1 VKGISDM
8 NKNFRPPESGVSKA
22 LSDLG
27 LRAGIAKR
35 VVGGLARAVADPD
48 RLRELWH
55 RLQEY
60 ESYDQLQSA
69 TAAPRKTFAARAA
82 ASIPFPLLVT
92 ANCGLFLLEGDEWH
106 CLLPFNCFGIARHED
121 RLFVGASAG
130 IYSFVLSA
138 EIVGNERIDGLR
150 NVKVLA
156 RYEARYHTDRIH
168 QIAYDPKAGLIHCAN
183 CRRNSLL
190 AVGPNGKGIVD
201 EKFPFVDPRGGS
213 PYFTNQNNLNAVMVN
228 GDAVLFTCLFSGDG
242 SALGFI
248 ANDIVHVY
256 QYPAS
261 GAHDVVIHDD
271 AIMFTDSFRGSMGV
285 TNALS
290 GAIRFRGKEYLS
302 QAIDPGSR
310 KLVLR
315 GLAIHGDT
323 LIVGIS
329 ANSPTREGRMKAEG
343 GGIIVFRGEKLI
355 SDIEGPFSQVRD
367 ILPAD
372 GARTDI
378 PGPARSVAELD
389 AMFRR
394 DVGPLLFEG
403 PLIRNIRI
411 PPLR

>member
-1 VKGISDM
+1 M
-8 NKNFRPPESGVSKA
+8 QKNVRPSESGLSKVW
-22 LSDLG
+22 SDLG

-35 VVGGLARAVADPD
+35 VAGGLARAVADPD

-60 ESYDQLQSA
+60 ETYDQLQSA
-69 TAAPRKTFAARAA
+69 AAAPRKTFAARAN
-82 ASIPFPLLVT
+82 ASVPFPLLVT
-92 ANCGLFLLEGDEWH
+92 ANSGLYTLEGDEWH
-106 CLLPFNCFGIARHED
+106 CLLPSNCFGIARHEN
-121 RLFVGASAG
+121 RLFIGASAG

-138 EIVGNERIDGLR
+138 DIVGSGGIDGLR
-150 NVKVLA
+150 NIKVLA

-168 QIAYDPKAGLIHCAN
+168 QIAYDPRGNLIHCAN

-190 AVGPNGKGIVD
+190 AVDPNGKGIVD

-213 PYFTNQNNLNAVMVN
+213 PYFTNQNNVNAVMAN
-228 GDAVLFTCLFSGDG
+228 GDSILFTCLFSGDG

-256 QYPAS
+256 QYPFS

-285 TNALS
+285 ADALS
-290 GAIRFRGKEYLS
+290 GAIRFRGKEYLT
-302 QAIDPGSR
+302 QDVDPGSR

-315 GLAIHGDT
+315 GLAIRGNA

-329 ANSPTREGRMKAEG
+329 ANSLTREGRMKAEG
-343 GGIIVFRGEKLI
+343 GGLMAFRDEKLVSMI
-355 SDIEGPFSQVRD
+355 DGPFSQVRD
-367 ILPAD
+367 ILPMD
-372 GARTDI
+372 GERTDR
-378 PGPARSVAELD
+378 PGPARTVAELD

-403 PLIRNIRI
+403 PLLRNVRI